1 VSRKLFAGLFW
12 ALVPVAW
19 GADEAVKIE
28 EPVHAGS
35 QVKTKLHLVL
45 RGTIQVDKKEMNVAG
60 QALLVYPERVLAV
73 GNEGTATEV
82 ARFYEDA
89 RAKFVTGQAEDPR
102 QIRSDMRLALGQST
116 EKGLELWSP
125 SGPYSSDETEL
136 IQDVLDTTQL
146 PAFLPKKEVKKG
158 DKWDPPQTAQ
168 ARACDLEEFITSTIE
183 CTLKELTEEEATIGV
198 SGKIH
203 GLSFGSEVKSN
214 IDATITFDRQEN
226 LITKVEWKQIDSRA
240 PSPVSPA
247 GAYEAMIKIER
258 SAGESPNLADGA
270 IANLN
275 TKPDESEL
283 LLSFEDP
290 EKRFRFLHDRNWHV
304 TLMEKDRAILRRLIG
319 RNMVSQLNISVIAEN
334 KNIANLTAEQ
344 LQAMIIQ
351 AGDIK
356 IDEVVRSEDLQ
367 TDGPFQVRV
376 VRAKGTKGN
385 VELVQRHYV
394 ASDSTGRQLLFS
406 FLTEPDHEAELG
418 DRDLA
423 LVQSL
428 DFAGST
434 ASKKTTSPK

>member
-1 VSRKLFAGLFW
+1 MIFAFVSM
-12 ALVPVAW
+12 VVAEE
-19 GADEAVKIE
+19 EAVKLVE
-28 EPVHAGS
+28 SVHVGS

-73 GNEGTATEV
+73 DADGLAGEV

-89 RAKFVTGQAEDPR
+89 RAKFVLGQTEDPR
-102 QIRSDMRLALGQST
+102 QIRSDMRLALGRST
-116 EKGLELWSP
+116 DVGLELWSP
-125 SGPYSSDETEL
+125 SGPFTSDEMEL
-136 IQDVLDTTQL
+136 VQDILDTTQL

-158 DKWDPPQTAQ
+158 DKWEPAQKPQ
-168 ARACDLEEFITSTIE
+168 ARVCDLEEFVTSTIE

-203 GLSFGSEVKSN
+203 GLAFGSEVKSN
-214 IDATITFDRQEN
+214 IEATITFDREEN

-247 GAYEAMIKIER
+247 GAYEATIKIER
-258 SAGESPNLADGA
+258 VAGQSPQLADGV
-270 IANLN
+270 IGNLDA
-275 TKPDESEL
+275 KPGDAEL

-290 EKRFRFLHDRNWHV
+290 KKRFRFLHDRKWHV
-304 TLMEKDRAILRRLIG
+304 TLMENDRAILRRLIG
-319 RNMVSQLNISVIAEN
+319 RDMVSQLNVSVIAEN
-334 KNIANLTAEQ
+334 KNIADLTAEQ

-376 VRAKGTKGN
+376 VRAKGSKGN
-385 VELVQRHYV
+385 VQLVQRHYV
-394 ASDSTGRQLLFS
+394 ARDSSGRQLLFS

-418 DRDLA
+418 DNDLA
-423 LVQSL
+423 VVQTL
-428 DFAGST
+428 DFAGKT
-434 ASKKTTSPK
+434 ASKETPGAK